1 MIYHCNPN
9 GGNIYLELMVLLVS
23 IVNVVG
29 RSEEE
34 YKGRASEWSNPSF
47 FNHKIDITSSSSF
60 QPGWQWWQSNYV
72 CDCVTC

>member
-34 YKGRASEWSNPSF
+34 YKGRASEWSNPEF
-47 FNHKIDITSSSSF
+47 FSIIKLTLLHHPLFILADNDDNQIM
-60 QPGWQWWQSNYV
+60 
-72 CDCVTC
+72 CVIA